1 MYLYLK
7 DRATASNTP
16 LPALQSVLPTWNVT
30 ENQGDKVRI
39 GESLMIP
46 AGEKYELLFY
56 VHQSKPQSN
65 GGTPERVD
73 YELPYTLTTTTDFQ
87 MGYSY
92 NVLLTI
98 NGLEQINITATLE
111 KWGDGGTISINP
123 EDDM

>member
-1 MYLYLK
+1 M
-7 DRATASNTP
+7 
-16 LPALQSVLPTWNVT
+16 
-30 ENQGDKVRI
+30 
-39 GESLMIP
+39 
-46 AGEKYELLFY
+46 
-56 VHQSKPQSN
+56 
-65 GGTPERVD
+65 D